1 MTRSLY
7 FLINAH
13 SKIIVVA
20 NLLIP
25 ESQNGVAS
33 FPGSFVEGSLT
44 RCAERYLFCSRQRGK
59 EDPNNKRYIHHN

>member
-20 NLLIP
+20 NLLITP
-25 ESQNGVAS
+25 LSVA
-33 FPGSFVEGSLT
+33 
-44 RCAERYLFCSRQRGK
+44 YLRARMAWLRFL
-59 EDPNNKRYIHHN
+59 DPLWRAV